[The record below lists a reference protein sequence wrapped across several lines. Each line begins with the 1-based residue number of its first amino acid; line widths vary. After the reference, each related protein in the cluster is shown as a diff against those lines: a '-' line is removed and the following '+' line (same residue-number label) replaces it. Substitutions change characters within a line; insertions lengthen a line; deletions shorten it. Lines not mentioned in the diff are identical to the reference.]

1 MRRVVF
7 LGMAAVLYIFLVPF
21 ISVAQNGEVGVI
33 TTVAGNGTEGF
44 SGDDGQATSASIAG
58 PNGVAVDTNNNLYIA
73 DFGNN
78 RIRRVSPDGTI
89 TTVAGNGIMGFTGDG
104 GQATGTSL
112 NEPRGVVVDSA
123 GNFYIADESNNR
135 IRRVDSSGVISTVAG
150 TGFPGITCNT
160 GLLSPTDVDLDTSG
174 NLYIANTGA
183 FQVCRVDT
191 IGTITTVV
199 GGSPGFSG

>member
-73 DFGNN
+73 DLDNN

-112 NEPRGVVVDSA
+112 N
-123 GNFYIADESNNR
+123 
-135 IRRVDSSGVISTVAG
+135 
-150 TGFPGITCNT
+150 
-160 GLLSPTDVDLDTSG
+160 SP
-174 NLYIANTGA
+174 
-183 FQVCRVDT
+183 
-191 IGTITTVV
+191 
-199 GGSPGFSG
+199 